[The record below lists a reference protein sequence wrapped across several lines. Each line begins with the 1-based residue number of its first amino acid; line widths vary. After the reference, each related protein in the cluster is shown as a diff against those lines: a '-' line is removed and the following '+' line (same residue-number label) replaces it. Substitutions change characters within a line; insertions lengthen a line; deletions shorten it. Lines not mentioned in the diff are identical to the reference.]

1 MVSMK
6 VGKLILAAAI
16 GILIV
21 VSIEAAILHL
31 DLAARQSAVQP
42 AIVHAI
48 ATVPKAEGVVSRAD
62 LFSTAVLCGGIYAS
76 FLVLL
81 TVFYPLITGMAW
93 QHVIGPALVT
103 RWPSLAQSV
112 DRGRPSYMPTEPGQP
127 YVLSLGLFPA
137 PLYDVTTGIR
147 DGFLLG
153 VGAAVMPDVVTPWV
167 FTAILAVTV
176 AKHAWRVS
184 NAEGAVAVDR
194 VIYGGKEVL
203 MYAFAILA
211 LRSVD
216 LLH

>member
-1 MVSMK
+1 MK
-6 VGKLILAAAI
+6 VGKLILSAAI

-42 AIVHAI
+42 AIAHAV
-48 ATVPKAEGVVSRAD
+48 AAVPKPEGLISRAD
-62 LFSTAVLCGGIYAS
+62 LFSTAVLCGGVYALC
-76 FLVLL
+76 LVLL
-81 TVFYPLITGMAW
+81 AVFYPLVAGMAW
-93 QHVIGPALVT
+93 QHLVGPVLVK
-103 RWPSLAQSV
+103 RWPSLAQSA

-127 YVLSLGLFPA
+127 FVLSLGLYPA
-137 PLYDVTTGIR
+137 PLHDVIAGIR

-167 FTAILAVTV
+167 FTAILAVIV
-176 AKHAWRVS
+176 AKHAWRIS

-194 VIYGGKEVL
+194 VIYAGKEVL